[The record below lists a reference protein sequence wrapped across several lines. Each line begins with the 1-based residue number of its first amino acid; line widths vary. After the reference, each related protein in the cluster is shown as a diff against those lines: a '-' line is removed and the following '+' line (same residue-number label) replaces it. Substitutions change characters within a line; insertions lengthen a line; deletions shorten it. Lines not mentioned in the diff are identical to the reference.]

1 MIASN
6 TQLHHSA
13 RRPSL
18 GRRAGLSL
26 VEAMIAL
33 AIAATLL
40 TAVSAAFTSTAKA
53 MEINDD
59 FFRATQAARVSLVR
73 MLAQVR
79 CGIVNEK
86 NTSGVVFADNTTLNY
101 ANIIYDVI
109 KPDGTVIPKNVTYRY
124 DSASSKIIMVTNDST
139 TDPDY
144 TLAQNVSDC
153 KFVIGIGED
162 ANHSKCVS
170 QVSISIVVNVG
181 GNTVRLSGS
190 AAPRRTLKY

>member
-1 MIASN
+1 MIASR
-6 TQLHHSA
+6 THRHPPA
-13 RRPSL
+13 RRPTP

-33 AIAATLL
+33 VIAATLL

-79 CGIVNEK
+79 CGVVNEK
-86 NTSGVVFADNTTLNY
+86 NSSGVVFADNTTLNY
-101 ANIIYDVI
+101 VNIIYDVI
-109 KPDGTVIPKNVTYRY
+109 QPNGTVLPKNVTYRY
-124 DSASSKIIMVTNDST
+124 DSGTKKIIMVTNDST

-144 TLAQNVSDC
+144 TLAQNVTDC
-153 KFVIGIGED
+153 KWVIGIGED
-162 ANHSKCVS
+162 ANNSKCVS
-170 QVSISIVVNVG
+170 QVSISIVVKVG
-181 GNTVRLSGS
+181 DNSVRLSGS